1 MVRRAELPTHIT
13 ITLNLTIKLLNIYQM
28 KSFNLLFS
36 YIYIIH
42 SVNSLLSPPSQG
54 SPSSLISLSPLSLGR
69 KFE

>member
-36 YIYIIH
+36 YI
-42 SVNSLLSPPSQG
+42 
-54 SPSSLISLSPLSLGR
+54 
-69 KFE
+69 